1 LALPQ
6 RAAGKYR
13 ASYSFCI
20 FGQVPISLLDQQ
32 FSTWHASLLVLVQT
46 FYFRRT
52 GFRYFLLPPK
62 YIEARKNGRKD
73 MRGDMGQAATGRDV
87 IQGAKNQNHKLIG
100 SRGIRNIIRSTSQ
113 ADPWLK

>member
-1 LALPQ
+1 
-6 RAAGKYR
+6 
-13 ASYSFCI
+13 
-20 FGQVPISLLDQQ
+20 
-32 FSTWHASLLVLVQT
+32 
-46 FYFRRT
+46 
-52 GFRYFLLPPK
+52 
-62 YIEARKNGRKD
+62 